1 MNLPNR
7 LTVMRI
13 IMIPVIILIAIFPYS
28 QFGIEIPMLQ
38 FGFVALSA
46 VNIVMLVLFC
56 VASFTDFLDGYLA
69 RKNNLVTTFGK
80 FADPI
85 ADKLLVTTMYI
96 LFAAQGTIPVVPV
109 LIMVARDTIVDGIRM
124 IASSNGVVMAA
135 GYLGKLKTVVQM
147 LSIITIL
154 LNNLPFELYRLPVS
168 DFLLWFAAFTSLA
181 SGISY
186 FNQMKE
192 YIFESK

>member
-28 QFGIEIPMLQ
+28 QFGIEIPLLQ
-38 FGFVALSA
+38 FGFVTLSA

-85 ADKLLVTTMYI
+85 ADKLLVTTCLLYTS
-96 LFAAQGTIPVVPV
+96 LV
-109 LIMVARDTIVDGIRM
+109 LIGRVVEQQAAAAGV
-124 IASSNGVVMAA
+124 IASAADADDLAGLVVH
-135 GYLGKLKTVVQM
+135 
-147 LSIITIL
+147 
-154 LNNLPFELYRLPVS
+154 
-168 DFLLWFAAFTSLA
+168 
-181 SGISY
+181 
-186 FNQMKE
+186 
-192 YIFESK
+192 

>member
-28 QFGIEIPMLQ
+28 QFGIEIPLLQ
-38 FGFVALSA
+38 FGFVTLSA

-109 LIMVARDTIVDGIRM
+109 LIMVARDSIVDGIRM